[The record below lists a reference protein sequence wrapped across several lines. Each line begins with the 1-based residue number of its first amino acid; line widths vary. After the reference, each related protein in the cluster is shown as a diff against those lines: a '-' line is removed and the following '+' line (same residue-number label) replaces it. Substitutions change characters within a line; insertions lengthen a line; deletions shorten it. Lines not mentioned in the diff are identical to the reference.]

1 MSQVCPNTIIVEED
15 ALQKL
20 GDLLQGYEEVICIS
34 DETIIGHYSTQL
46 KDILEREPRWILAE
60 DARSGWNEP
69 LSKESVILG
78 FGGGRS
84 LDAAKILAA
93 QADLD
98 WISIPTAASHD
109 GIASEVASV
118 SQDGYRYS
126 KKCRLPIAI
135 VADLTIMAKAP
146 EQLRR
151 AGMGDIL
158 CKASSLSEWK
168 LAHEK
173 TGERIDRDAFD
184 LVQRALENV
193 LKKDDLKTLVHAEI
207 DAGTAMCMH
216 GSSRPCSGSEHAI
229 SHAMDIDQR
238 SLHGLQ
244 VIFATPLCLHFLER
258 RGYAIYEQEYISNI
272 MVRRGLPSK
281 CEDMSI
287 SRDDYLDYIGH
298 AIKIMKERGRY
309 SVLENVETR
318 ALSKVIDQLYECE

>member
-1 MSQVCPNTIIVEED
+1 MSKVCPNTIIVEEN

-20 GDLLQGYEEVICIS
+20 GSLLQGYERVICVS
-34 DETIIGHYSTQL
+34 DETIIGRYSAQL
-46 KDILEREPRWILAE
+46 EGILNQEPHWLLAE
-60 DARSGWNEP
+60 DARNDGDEA
-69 LSKESVILG
+69 LSEGSIIIG

-93 QADLD
+93 KTDMD

-118 SQDGYRYS
+118 SHDGYRYS

-135 VADLTIMAKAP
+135 VADLTIMSKAP
-146 EQLRR
+146 ENLQR

-173 TGERIDRDAFD
+173 EGEPLDEDAFSM
-184 LVQRALENV
+184 VQRALEDV
-193 LKKDDLKTLVHAEI
+193 LRSDDLKTLVRAEI
-207 DAGTAMCMH
+207 DAGTAMCMN

-229 SHAMDIDQR
+229 SHAMDRNQH

-244 VIFATPLCLHFLER
+244 VIFATPLCLYFLER
-258 RGYAIYEQEYISNI
+258 AGYALYSQEYISDVIRERN
-272 MVRRGLPSK
+272 LPAK
-281 CEDMSI
+281 CRDMSI
-287 SRDDYLDYIGH
+287 SREMYLDYITH
-298 AIKIMKERGRY
+298 AIRIMRKRGRY
-309 SVLENVETR
+309 SILENLDRKTLAE
-318 ALSKVIDQLYECE
+318 VIGHLYDCE